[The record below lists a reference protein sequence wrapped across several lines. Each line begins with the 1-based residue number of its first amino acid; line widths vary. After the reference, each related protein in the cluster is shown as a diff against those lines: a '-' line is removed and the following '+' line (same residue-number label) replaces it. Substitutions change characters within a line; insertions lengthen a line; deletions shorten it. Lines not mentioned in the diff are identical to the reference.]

1 MENLSLTLSL
11 LVAGLIIGFLATIA
25 VGACI
30 RSICEAFQAG
40 SSHRWTGLIT
50 LMIYVPLLSYTM
62 RNMVEVAPM
71 ILGILLSTS
80 SLGMVFL
87 ISNIRAVRH
96 QTTKNPSSSPSAG

>member
-62 RNMVEVAPM
+62 RNMMEVLPM
-71 ILGILLSTS
+71 VIGIIFSSIVIS
-80 SLGMVFL
+80 SLIV
-87 ISNIRAVRH
+87 I
-96 QTTKNPSSSPSAG
+96 KNYRETRLLLKSSKAE